1 MLPSAPTVAPEL
13 GADLGEV
20 RAATLR
26 LTCVAGLGGLPAV
39 SVPLTTSDGLP
50 CGVCLVGPP
59 RRDLDLLDLVTGPL
73 HA

>member
-1 MLPSAPTVAPEL
+1 MAPEL